1 MRAAATQVSFPLDDA
16 GTVHYNAVVTWDL
29 LSPTALSPEAF
40 AADCAAKFGL
50 HVSAAAALAAS
61 VSAQIERHLDRLP
74 MSYKSKVQ
82 PAKPLQGPARP
93 VGRPKKAAPARAGA
107 VQRPTQQ
114 SQQQLTQQSYQQ
126 QLVQAAQEQQDQQQ
140 QLALAAQ
147 AAAQLPPV
155 QKRCSSLAPARQ
167 MNYARKQE
175 KLAQELPP
183 HPSLSAYQAAYEAAY
198 QQAPAAQQQ
207 TAYRVVGQGCSSATE
222 QQMQALLLRRRA
234 AGCVRQ
240 HNAVAVAGPCHLCRV
255 NKKEVFTCCAE
266 GCVSHALCETHL
278 MIQFDLMGDEL
289 KEDPTLWTL
298 CPACDLSCK
307 CTECR
312 RQLQLA
318 VQADRVDNPHL
329 YGDPPLATVTAA
341 ADAAA

>member
-1 MRAAATQVSFPLDDA
+1 VSFPLDDA

-50 HVSAAAALAAS
+50 CSSAAAALAAS

-114 SQQQLTQQSYQQ
+114 QLSQQSYQQ
-126 QLVQAAQEQQDQQQ
+126 QLVQAAHEQHDQQQ

-240 HNAVAVAGPCHLCRV
+240 RNAVAVAGPCHLCRV

-278 MIQFDLMGDEL
+278 MIQ
-289 KEDPTLWTL
+289 
-298 CPACDLSCK
+298 
-307 CTECR
+307 
-312 RQLQLA
+312 
-318 VQADRVDNPHL
+318 
-329 YGDPPLATVTAA
+329 
-341 ADAAA
+341 